1 MKLDTASLPPEFS
14 QAFAAMEAEIARLRV
29 VVNLKDEQ
37 IRLLNIRLWGPKAD
51 KLSDN
56 QLALLPEELLVAAPE
71 VEREA
76 ELPDPQKEGFNGG
89 GPVLLTNG
97 RGGRLWTHGATA
109 PHPCL

>member
-1 MKLDTASLPPEFS
+1 MNLDPASLPPELG
-14 QAFAAMEAEIARLRV
+14 QVFAAMEAEIARLRV

-56 QLALLPEELLVAAPE
+56 QLALLPGELLVTAPE

-76 ELPDPQKEGFNGG
+76 ELPDPQGFVHGREH
-89 GPVLLTNG
+89 PDD
-97 RGGRLWTHGATA
+97 RGGENFA
-109 PHPCL
+109 